1 MRRRSIV
8 SSNRKRCS
16 AANATRLS
24 AIGGLALVIA
34 ACGSRQPPPAPLPR
48 PSIVLPSAAASLSP
62 ALYVS
67 LIGNIS
73 LFAVRASE
81 ILLERSADARTRD
94 AARQVIDGQKG
105 VAAQLSMA
113 GRRVDLLPD
122 AALTAQMNADLE
134 RLRTSTAPEADY
146 RALMIKALSRGS
158 AAHETFA
165 RAGTSPT
172 LRPVAQMAAP
182 VTRRNLDAVRGR

>member
-1 MRRRSIV
+1 M
-8 SSNRKRCS
+8 SSNRRICS
-16 AANATRLS
+16 AVS
-24 AIGGLALVIA
+24 AVSAGRIA
-34 ACGSRQPPPAPLPR
+34 AVGVFALIVTACGARQPPPPPR
-48 PSIVLPSAAASLSP
+48 SSFVLPSAAMSLTP
-62 ALYVS
+62 ALYVN

-81 ILLERSADARTRD
+81 IMLERSTDGRVRD

-105 VAAQLSMA
+105 VAAQLSIA

-122 AALTAQMNADLE
+122 AALTAEMDADLE
-134 RLRTSTAPEADY
+134 RLRTSAAPEADY
-146 RALMIKALSRGS
+146 RALMINALSRGS

-182 VTRRNLDAVRGR
+182 VTRRNLEAVRGR